1 METPIFSETIIA
13 PGSVLYKGLPGVQC
27 SALLKNTRAF
37 YLTDNPATAAAYGI
51 KCSYRVKKTLRLFDM
66 SQKNLKLLFEIGGL
80 TPRTKRLL
88 QLSFGTGL
96 SLKEQVSAIGDV
108 VKDKSLKRVKAVART
123 GVPGQRASYLDL
135 DKRMDEFFIKEFLV
149 RSGYDGYYAT
159 GRHTVFHQGKFR
171 AEIMLNNAYQKIE
184 RAGPTRLPVVSLA
197 ELQYP
202 QTISRLFLEY
212 CRKKNTPL
220 SKSHKEF
227 TIFCTGGQAL
237 NLYLRRKLKYIPQV
251 VRKTYDFD
259 LSFAVPSPLPS
270 ITDVVQRIER
280 MRLVMIDLMN
290 GFISFV
296 NRNYTGAN
304 AKLRMTKVYRKV
316 ETHPAVQ
323 IPATGRRVYC
333 VFTWQIVIG
342 KAVVDVCDSALA
354 VYPGVTA
361 RSLDSEYTAHYG
373 VPIQKVEY
381 QFRDLAALLS
391 GSFLYK
397 NQIIFM
403 RNPLKGQK
411 ADKGLRNTWRMKALL
426 PMVKRSAVVNAVK
439 PLVNRI
445 LNKNFSGGVKASRVV
460 NRALRKEVMS
470 PSVTRATPRGSKN
483 KRPTP
488 TQSKRYG
495 SLRKPASGSAVRSRR
510 RVSQAS
516 GH

>member
-1 METPIFSETIIA
+1 
-13 PGSVLYKGLPGVQC
+13 
-27 SALLKNTRAF
+27 
-37 YLTDNPATAAAYGI
+37 LT
-51 KCSYRVKKTLRLFDM
+51 
-66 SQKNLKLLFEIGGL
+66 
-80 TPRTKRLL
+80 
-88 QLSFGTGL
+88 
-96 SLKEQVSAIGDV
+96 
-108 VKDKSLKRVKAVART
+108 
-123 GVPGQRASYLDL
+123 
-135 DKRMDEFFIKEFLV
+135 
-149 RSGYDGYYAT
+149 
-159 GRHTVFHQGKFR
+159 
-171 AEIMLNNAYQKIE
+171 
-184 RAGPTRLPVVSLA
+184 

-237 NLYLRRKLKYIPQV
+237 NLYLRRKLKYIPAV

-259 LSFAVPSPLPS
+259 LSFAVPSPLAS

-280 MRLVMIDLMN
+280 MRLVMVELMN
-290 GFISFV
+290 GFINFV

-354 VYPGVTA
+354 VYPGVTS
-361 RSLDSEYTAHYG
+361 RSLDSEYTAYYG
-373 VPIQKVEY
+373 VPLQKVEY

-426 PMVKRSAVVNAVK
+426 PLVKRSLVSNAVK
-439 PLVNRI
+439 PLVNKI

-460 NRALRKEVMS
+460 NKALRKQVMS
-470 PSVTRATPRGSKN
+470 PPVSRPSPRGSKN
-483 KRPTP
+483 KRA
-488 TQSKRYG
+488 QSKSYG
-495 SLRKPASGSAVRSRR
+495 HLRQPAAGSAVRPRR
-510 RVSQAS
+510 RVS
-516 GH
+516 